1 MKNAAIKFT
10 SGRIREIT
18 YDARERCLQITW
30 ENKTISAYRPVPREV
45 FERLSKAPNP
55 ATYFEDRVA
64 EEYPQVAP
72 GTTRDTANAAKKL
85 NDLFGG

>member
-1 MKNAAIKFT
+1 MDKKTFP

-18 YDARERCLQITW
+18 YDTRERHLEIVW
-30 ENKTISAYRPVPREV
+30 DNKTITAYRPVPREL

-55 ATYFEDRVA
+55 ATYFEDRIV
-64 EEYPQVAP
+64 EEYPQVQPA
-72 GTTRDTANAAKKL
+72 RKCDSDAAAKKL